1 MARRKQRNSDKRE
14 AEVVQAAYELALQ
27 RIKDGK
33 ASDALLTY
41 LMKQEGKTSETAR
54 SRMVAQTRLYDVKT
68 EAVVQEANAA
78 DLFAEAVAAMRRYS
92 GQSNRG
98 IDDEML

>member
-1 MARRKQRNSDKRE
+1 MARRKKNDPDKRE
-14 AEVVQAAYELALQ
+14 AEAVQAAYELALQ

-41 LMKQEGKTSETAR
+41 LMKQEGKTAESAR
-54 SRMVAQTRLYDVKT
+54 NRMVAQTRLYDVKT
-68 EAVVQEANAA
+68 EAVIQDSNAA
-78 DLFAEAVAAMRRYS
+78 ELFAQAVEAMRRYS
-92 GQSNRG
+92 GQSDRG